1 MILLSEMPPFDEYQ
15 QKIIKDPA
23 KLSFEFVPQS
33 LVHRDKEMQRLFSIF
48 RQTVEGNMSQ
58 RAFLTGNVGTG
69 KSVLSKR
76 FCIDFK
82 EWANEKN
89 KGLEFV
95 VVNCRAR
102 NTAASVLLKIIDHF
116 DKGFPDRGFS
126 TTEMLEIL
134 RKHIDKR
141 NVNLIVVLDEIN
153 VLIKRSGT
161 DLLYA
166 LSRFDE
172 ENMGGD
178 HRLSLLLISQRPIYE
193 FLDPATLSTFKRTN
207 TIQFD
212 NYDKEQLW
220 DILRDRVELALY
232 PGTIEDD
239 TVELIADI
247 SSEWGDARFGI
258 ELLENSGMIA
268 SEGSSDMIYPDHI
281 RSAKAMTHS
290 VITESI
296 MTPLS
301 DHKLLTL
308 LGISMAIRS
317 KAYITTS
324 EAEKAYALASEEFEQ
339 TPRAHTRFWEYLKEL
354 DGHGLLSLRISGK
367 GHVGKTTLISLPD
380 IPSTVLADKVRS
392 LLKSRGLG

>member
-1 MILLSEMPPFDEYQ
+1 MPPFDEYQ

-134 RKHIDKR
+134 RKHIDKK

-172 ENMGGD
+172 ENMGGE

-207 TIQFD
+207 TIQFE
-212 NYDKEQLW
+212 NYDKQQLW

-232 PGTIEDD
+232 PGTIEDE

-258 ELLENSGMIA
+258 ELLENSGMMA
-268 SEGSSDMIYPDHI
+268 SEENSEMIAPDHI

-301 DHKLLTL
+301 DHKLLAL

-324 EAEKAYALASEEFEQ
+324 EAEKAYAIASEEFEQ